1 MGKRLLMLL
10 FCFILLAGCAGP
22 ARNDAVFSDVSVPP
36 AEERLVVCTSHRKEV
51 WWPVVREFEEET
63 GIWVDVVEGGTNEL
77 LDRLV
82 KGGNALAADV
92 MFGGGVESLQAHAD
106 LFLPY
111 YPGAGGELDPR
122 YCSEDGI
129 WTPFS
134 ALPIVL
140 VYNTK
145 LVEKNEIISW
155 QDLMKEA
162 FRGKIAFADPR
173 RSGSSFTALITMN
186 SASGDPEFA
195 GRFAEQ
201 LEGRVLESSGDVLT
215 EVSDGTAL
223 AGIALEEAALRKIA
237 EGASIGL
244 AYPAEGTSAVADGTA
259 IVRGTPHRE
268 AAEKF
273 LEFTVDRNIQDLLP
287 ERFRRRPVL
296 RDPSAEALAAA
307 GLPSQ
312 ETLKLID
319 YNVQDAAVRQDAV
332 LMSWSFRLGGEEGAK

>member
-51 WWPVVREFEEET
+51 WWPVVREFEEQT
-63 GIWVDVVEGGTNEL
+63 GIWVDVIEGGTNEL
-77 LDRLV
+77 LEKIEGSGDV
-82 KGGNALAADV
+82 PAADV

-111 YPGAGGELDPR
+111 HPGADGALDPR

-201 LEGRVLESSGDVLT
+201 LDGRVLESSGDVLT
-215 EVSDGTAL
+215 AVSDGTAL

-237 EGASIGL
+237 EGASIAL
-244 AYPAEGTSAVADGTA
+244 AYPAEGTSAVPDGTA

-273 LEFTVDRNIQDLLP
+273 LEFTVDRNIQEMLP

-307 GLPSQ
+307 GLPSP

-319 YNVQDAAVRQDAV
+319 YDVQDAAARQDAV

>member
-1 MGKRLLMLL
+1 MEKRLLMLL
-10 FCFILLAGCAGP
+10 LSFMLLTGCSSP
-22 ARNDAVFSDVSVPP
+22 ARNDAVFSDVSIPG
-36 AEERLVVCTSHRKEV
+36 AEDRLVVFTSHRKEV
-51 WWPVVREFEEET
+51 WWPVIREFEEET

-77 LDRLV
+77 LERLGA
-82 KGGNALAADV
+82 GGNAPAADV
-92 MFGGGVESLQAHAD
+92 MFGGGVESLQAHGE

-111 YPGAGGELDPR
+111 RPGAEGELDPR
-122 YCSEDGI
+122 YRSENGI

-155 QDLMKEA
+155 QDLMKKE

-173 RSGSSFTALITMN
+173 RSGSSFTALMTMN
-186 SASGDPEFA
+186 AATGDPEFA
-195 GRFAEQ
+195 DRFADQ
-201 LEGRVLESSGDVLT
+201 LAGRLLESSGDVLA

-237 EGASIGL
+237 EGANIAL
-244 AYPAEGTSAVADGTA
+244 AYPAEGTSAVPDGTA
-259 IVRGTPHRE
+259 VVRGTQHPE

-273 LEFTVDRNIQDLLP
+273 LEFTVDRNIQEMLP

-307 GLPSQ
+307 GLPSP

-319 YNVQDAAVRQDAV
+319 YDVQDAAARQDAV